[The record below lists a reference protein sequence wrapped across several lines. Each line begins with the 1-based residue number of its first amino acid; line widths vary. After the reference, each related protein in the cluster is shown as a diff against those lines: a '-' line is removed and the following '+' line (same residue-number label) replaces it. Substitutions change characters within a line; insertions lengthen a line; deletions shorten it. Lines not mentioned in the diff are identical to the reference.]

1 MDICIIGS
9 GYVGL
14 TSAVVL
20 ADLGHH
26 VICVDKDQNKIN
38 ALQKGEYPIYEP
50 GLTELMHKHQKRL
63 QFRSDVDQVIQQ
75 TPVILIAVGT
85 PSMSNGKTDL
95 TYIYS
100 VIDMLAQTIKSYKT
114 IITKSTVPP
123 GTNQLMREMLIKK
136 GVESSLFNIVSNPE
150 FLREGSA
157 VHDMLFPDRTVVGI
171 QKDDTKSLEIMQALY
186 KGIQAPFFPTSL
198 NEAEMIKYAS
208 NAFLATK
215 ISFIN
220 EIARICDAYHIDITE
235 VAKGVGYDFRINPH
249 FLQAGLGYGG
259 SCFPKDLNS
268 LIYTANSKQVPVPI
282 LQAVQSINSTQVD
295 LYIEKIKNN
304 LKNPSSNRLTIL
316 GISFKPNTDDTRY
329 SLSVTLIEKLIPLG
343 YEIHA
348 YDPIALLPSHMK
360 KQVTQHTEL
369 EPSITN
375 SDCII
380 IATEWDEFKTLD
392 WQQVKRLM
400 RGCKIVDG
408 RNCIKQNEIVKHGLQ
423 YIGIGHR

>member
-50 GLTELMHKHQKRL
+50 GLTELMHKNHNRL
-63 QFRSDVDQVIQQ
+63 QFRSDVGQVIQQ

-85 PSMSNGKTDL
+85 PAMSNGKTDL
-95 TYIYS
+95 KYIYS
-100 VIDMLAQTIKSYKT
+100 VIDMLAQNIKSYKT

-123 GTNQLMREMLIKK
+123 GTNQFMSERLIKK

-157 VHDMLFPDRTVVGI
+157 VHDMLFPDRTVIGL
-171 QKDDTKSLEIMQALY
+171 QNNDTKSLEIMQVLY
-186 KGIQAPFFPTSL
+186 KGIQAPFFHTSL
-198 NEAEMIKYAS
+198 DGAEMIKYAS

-235 VAKGVGYDFRINPH
+235 VAKGVGYDFRINPN

-268 LIYTANSKQVPVPI
+268 LIYTANSKQVSVPI

-295 LYIEKIKNN
+295 LYIEKIRNH

-316 GISFKPNTDDTRY
+316 GVSFKPNTDDTRD
-329 SLSVTLIEKLIPLG
+329 SLAVTLIEKLIPLG
-343 YEIHA
+343 YEIHT
-348 YDPIALLPSHMK
+348 YDPIALLPAHVK

-369 EPSITN
+369 ESSITD
-375 SDCII
+375 SDCIV
-380 IATEWDEFKTLD
+380 IATEWDEFKALD
-392 WQQVKRLM
+392 WQRVKKLM

-408 RNCIKQNEIVKHGLQ
+408 RNCLERNEVVKSGLH
-423 YIGIGHR
+423 YIGVGRP

>member
-20 ADLGHH
+20 AKLGHH

-50 GLTELMHKHQKRL
+50 GLTELMHKHRDRL
-63 QFRSDVDQVIQQ
+63 EFHSDVDQVLQQ

-85 PSMSNGKTDL
+85 PSMPNGQTDL

-100 VIDMLAQTIKSYKT
+100 VIDMLAQTINSYKT

-157 VHDMLFPDRTVVGI
+157 VHDMLFPDRTIVGI
-171 QKDDTKSLEIMQALY
+171 QKDDTKSLEIIQTLY
-186 KGIQAPFFPTSL
+186 KDIQSPLFPTSL
-198 NEAEMIKYAS
+198 HEAEMIKYAS

-304 LKNPSSNRLTIL
+304 LKNASSNRLTIL
-316 GISFKPNTDDTRY
+316 GISFKPNTDDIRY

-348 YDPIALLPSHMK
+348 YDPIALLPSHIK

-392 WQQVKRLM
+392 WQQVKKLM
-400 RGCKIVDG
+400 RGCTIVDG

-423 YIGIGHR
+423 YIGVGR

>member
-198 NEAEMIKYAS
+198 NEAEMIKYTS
-208 NAFLATK
+208 NVFLATK

-220 EIARICDAYHIDITE
+220 EISRICDAYNIDIAE
-235 VAKGVGYDFRINPH
+235 VAKGIGYDSRINPH

-259 SCFPKDLNS
+259 
-268 LIYTANSKQVPVPI
+268 
-282 LQAVQSINSTQVD
+282 
-295 LYIEKIKNN
+295 
-304 LKNPSSNRLTIL
+304 
-316 GISFKPNTDDTRY
+316 
-329 SLSVTLIEKLIPLG
+329 
-343 YEIHA
+343 
-348 YDPIALLPSHMK
+348 
-360 KQVTQHTEL
+360 
-369 EPSITN
+369 
-375 SDCII
+375 
-380 IATEWDEFKTLD
+380 
-392 WQQVKRLM
+392 
-400 RGCKIVDG
+400 
-408 RNCIKQNEIVKHGLQ
+408 
-423 YIGIGHR
+423 

>member
-20 ADLGHH
+20 ANLGHH
-26 VICVDKDQNKIN
+26 VICVDKDQIKIN

-50 GLTELMHKHQKRL
+50 GLTELMHKNRNRL
-63 QFRSDVDQVIQQ
+63 QFRSDVDQIIQQ
-75 TPVILIAVGT
+75 TPVVLIAVGT
-85 PSMSNGKTDL
+85 PAMPNGKTDL
-95 TYIYS
+95 KYIYS
-100 VIDMLAQTIKSYKT
+100 VIDMLAQNIKSYKT

-123 GTNQLMREMLIKK
+123 GTNQIMSETLIKK

-157 VHDMLFPDRTVVGI
+157 VHDMLFPDRTVIGI

-186 KGIQAPFFPTSL
+186 KGIQAPFFHTSL
-198 NEAEMIKYAS
+198 DGAEMIKYAS

-235 VAKGVGYDFRINPH
+235 VSKGVGYDFRINPH

-268 LIYTANSKQVPVPI
+268 LIYTANSKQVSVPI

-295 LYIEKIKNN
+295 LYIEKIRNH
-304 LKNPSSNRLTIL
+304 LKDPSSNRLTIL
-316 GISFKPNTDDTRY
+316 GVSFKPNTDDTRD
-329 SLSVTLIEKLIPLG
+329 SLAVTLIEKLIPLD
-343 YEIHA
+343 YEVHV
-348 YDPIALLPSHMK
+348 YDPIALLPFHVK

-392 WQQVKRLM
+392 WQHVKKLM

-408 RNCIKQNEIVKHGLQ
+408 RNCIEQSEIIKHGLQ
-423 YIGIGHR
+423 YIGIGRP

>member
-14 TSAVVL
+14 TSAAVL

-26 VICVDKDQNKIN
+26 VICVDKNQNKIDT
-38 ALQKGEYPIYEP
+38 LQKGECPIYEP
-50 GLTELMHKHQKRL
+50 GLAELMHKNRNRL
-63 QFRSDVDQVIQQ
+63 QFRSDIVQVIQQ

-85 PSMSNGKTDL
+85 PSMPNGKTDL
-95 TYIYS
+95 KYIYS
-100 VIDMLAQTIKSYKT
+100 IIDMLAQTIKSYKT

-123 GTNQLMREMLIKK
+123 GTNQLLGKMLIKK
-136 GVESSLFNIVSNPE
+136 GVDSSLFNIVSNPE

-157 VHDMLFPDRTVVGI
+157 IHDMLFPDRTVVGI
-171 QKDDTKSLEIMQALY
+171 QEDDTNSLEIMQTLY
-186 KGIQAPFFPTSL
+186 KGIQAPFFHTSL
-198 NEAEMIKYAS
+198 NEAEMIKYTS

-235 VAKGVGYDFRINPH
+235 VAKGIGYDFRINPH

-268 LIYTANSKQVPVPI
+268 LIYTAKSTQVSVPI

-304 LKNPSSNRLTIL
+304 LKDPSSKKLTIL

-329 SLSVTLIEKLIPLG
+329 SLAVTLIEKLIPLG

-348 YDPIALLPSHMK
+348 YDPKAHLPSRVK
-360 KQVTQHTEL
+360 KQVIQHTEL

-392 WQQVKRLM
+392 WQQVKKLM

-408 RNCIKQNEIVKHGLQ
+408 RNCIEQKEIVKHGLH
-423 YIGIGHR
+423 YIGVGRP

>member
-14 TSAVVL
+14 TSSVVL
-20 ADLGHH
+20 ANLGHH

-50 GLTELMHKHQKRL
+50 GLIELMHKNQNRL
-63 QFRSDVDQVIQQ
+63 QFRSDVDQIIQQ
-75 TPVILIAVGT
+75 TPVVLIAVGT

-95 TYIYS
+95 RYIYS
-100 VIDMLAQTIKSYKT
+100 VIDMLAQNIKSYKT

-123 GTNQLMREMLIKK
+123 GTNQLMSETLIKK

-157 VHDMLFPDRTVVGI
+157 VHDMLFPDRTVIGI

-186 KGIQAPFFPTSL
+186 KGIQAPFFHTSL
-198 NEAEMIKYAS
+198 DGAEMIKYAS

-268 LIYTANSKQVPVPI
+268 LIYTANSKQVSVPI
-282 LQAVQSINSTQVD
+282 LHAVQSINSTQID
-295 LYIEKIKNN
+295 LYIEKIRNH
-304 LKNPSSNRLTIL
+304 LKDPPSNRLTIL
-316 GISFKPNTDDTRY
+316 GVSFKPNTDDTRD
-329 SLSVTLIEKLIPLG
+329 SLAVTLIEKLILLD
-343 YEIHA
+343 YEVHV
-348 YDPIALLPSHMK
+348 YDPIALLPSHLQ

-392 WQQVKRLM
+392 WQQVKKLM

-408 RNCIKQNEIVKHGLQ
+408 RNCIEQNEIAKNGLE
-423 YIGIGHR
+423 YIGIGRL

>member
-20 ADLGHH
+20 AKLGHH

-50 GLTELMHKHQKRL
+50 GLTELMHKHRDRL
-63 QFRSDVDQVIQQ
+63 EFHSDVDQVLQQ

-85 PSMSNGKTDL
+85 PSMPNGQTDL

-100 VIDMLAQTIKSYKT
+100 VIDMLAQTINSYKT

-157 VHDMLFPDRTVVGI
+157 VHDMLFPDRTIVGI
-171 QKDDTKSLEIMQALY
+171 QKDDTKSLEIIQTLY
-186 KGIQAPFFPTSL
+186 KDIQSPLFPTSL
-198 NEAEMIKYAS
+198 HEAEMIKYAS

-295 LYIEKIKNN
+295 LYIEKIKNK
-304 LKNPSSNRLTIL
+304 LKNASSNRLTIL
-316 GISFKPNTDDTRY
+316 GISFKPNTDDIRY

-348 YDPIALLPSHMK
+348 YDPIALLPSHIK

-392 WQQVKRLM
+392 WQQVKKLM
-400 RGCKIVDG
+400 RGCTIVDG

-423 YIGIGHR
+423 YIGVGR

>member
-220 EIARICDAYHIDITE
+220 EIARICDAYHINITE

>member
-26 VICVDKDQNKIN
+26 VSCVDKDQNKIN